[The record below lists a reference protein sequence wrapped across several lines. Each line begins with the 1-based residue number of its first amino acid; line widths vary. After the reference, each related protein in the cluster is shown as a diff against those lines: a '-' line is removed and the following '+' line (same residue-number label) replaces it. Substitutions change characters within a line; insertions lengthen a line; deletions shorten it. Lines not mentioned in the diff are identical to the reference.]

1 MISLPW
7 GKVTHLVWSFCL
19 ECPKNFT
26 LVTCS
31 YIAPYLSAYH
41 FFSPLSFFCQEAI
54 HKLTHFL
61 RLFIKLLLNHANW
74 KHNETIW
81 ILGAENNL
89 WHSTHFAVCTSPPG
103 VCCQEDY
110 LHLGFWHILQSAVSW
125 RCSSSLKFPGWFLT
139 VCFVE
144 PEVWILKY
152 WQGEDC
158 KWVKVTYLSRGLCKC
173 CFCPLLEELM
183 HLWCLEC
190 FRCSALVIEPQV
202 WHYGNISFHLLMGP
216 STTVTAV
223 GFTYLHWFSYWVQLL
238 LIQSC
243 H

>member
-31 YIAPYLSAYH
+31 YIAPYISAYH

-125 RCSSSLKFPGWFLT
+125 RCSSSY
-139 VCFVE
+139 
-144 PEVWILKY
+144 EVSWLVLNSLF
-152 WQGEDC
+152 C
-158 KWVKVTYLSRGLCKC
+158 RARGLDSEI
-173 CFCPLLEELM
+173 LTGRRL
-183 HLWCLEC
+183 
-190 FRCSALVIEPQV
+190 QV
-202 WHYGNISFHLLMGP
+202 GEGNIFVKGTL
-216 STTVTAV
+216 
-223 GFTYLHWFSYWVQLL
+223 
-238 LIQSC
+238 
-243 H
+243 